1 MRHPALL
8 VAAAVLLAAS
18 AAGAAPAAP
27 NTASVASDGG
37 SGWRVECG
45 NDGKA
50 LDCRTINRV
59 SQREN
64 QQLIASVGVHMRHDT
79 KKPVITIQLPLG
91 IQIGQQATLRIDE
104 GQPERYPI
112 QTCTPTG
119 CLAGAPASDA
129 LIAKLRSGHELKV
142 SFHSMADQT
151 VTVTMPLAGFGLAY
165 DKIK

>member
-1 MRHPALL
+1 MHHAPDFGGDFRESGPGCQRTCPMRQPPLL
-8 VAAAVLLAAS
+8 AAAVLLAAS

-45 NDGKA
+45 NDGKT

-91 IQIGQQATLRIDE
+91 IQIGQQ
-104 GQPERYPI
+104 
-112 QTCTPTG
+112 
-119 CLAGAPASDA
+119 
-129 LIAKLRSGHELKV
+129 
-142 SFHSMADQT
+142 
-151 VTVTMPLAGFGLAY
+151 
-165 DKIK
+165 